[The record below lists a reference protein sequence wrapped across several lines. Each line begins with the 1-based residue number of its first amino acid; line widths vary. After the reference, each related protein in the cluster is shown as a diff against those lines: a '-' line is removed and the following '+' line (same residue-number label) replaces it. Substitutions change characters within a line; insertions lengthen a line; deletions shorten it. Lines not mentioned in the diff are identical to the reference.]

1 MDIRICRGGNL
12 LTSIGKAD
20 TVPQINETDC
30 KIKKVPNTSDQNMK
44 CTESKFMEELGS
56 VCYIFGIVES
66 YTIDKIKNLQ
76 DFCY

>member
-30 KIKKVPNTSDQNMK
+30 KIKKVPNTSD
-44 CTESKFMEELGS
+44 
-56 VCYIFGIVES
+56 
-66 YTIDKIKNLQ
+66 
-76 DFCY
+76 